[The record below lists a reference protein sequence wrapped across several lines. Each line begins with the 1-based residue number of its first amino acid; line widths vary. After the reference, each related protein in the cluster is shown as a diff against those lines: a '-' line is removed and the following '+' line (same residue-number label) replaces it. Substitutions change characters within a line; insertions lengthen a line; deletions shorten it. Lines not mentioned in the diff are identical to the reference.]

1 MVIMIF
7 FFLQNLVNLSHFFPM
22 KDPVYIGPNH
32 ILEVKICWNFAQK
45 INHQC
50 KVKQMA
56 KRVTKMRAHMRWQL
70 NNFRNVFCLLVLPSV
85 KSDLTFCFVFI
96 FSWHPISTWRVSH
109 EIIFLMTSSFM
120 KIRGLSH
127 SGLAIYTKKDLKAKE
142 ELWKLKYFTMQKYI
156 IFKKSSKRNQNPSRY
171 YNSI

>member
-1 MVIMIF
+1 
-7 FFLQNLVNLSHFFPM
+7 
-22 KDPVYIGPNH
+22 
-32 ILEVKICWNFAQK
+32 
-45 INHQC
+45 
-50 KVKQMA
+50 
-56 KRVTKMRAHMRWQL
+56 
-70 NNFRNVFCLLVLPSV
+70 
-85 KSDLTFCFVFI
+85 
-96 FSWHPISTWRVSH
+96 
-109 EIIFLMTSSFM
+109 M